1 MTRENTTLTW
11 ALRRWITAPRDAG
24 AFIQARL
31 P

>member
-1 MTRENTTLTW
+1 MTRENTALIW
-11 ALRRWITAPRDAG
+11 ALRRWITALRDAG